1 MRLASWIAGNIE
13 PILAEWEDF
22 ARRIW
27 PGDVQ
32 ALPAELRDDAE
43 RILHAAVHDMRRA
56 SSRAEQSKKSGDIA
70 HAEEIGKGRGS
81 NGASEVHRTGRVGSG
96 CEMLAVIA
104 GFRALRASVLRLWN
118 ENVPYPCSKEDLDD
132 VTCFNEAMDQS
143 LTFAVA
149 SFLNKNEFSHAATL
163 AAEQKS
169 REDAE
174 AANRA
179 KDLFLATLSHEIR
192 TPLNAIVGWL
202 TILRGGKC
210 DPADLMEGLAVME
223 RNARVQVQLMEDVLD
238 ISRIVSGKLHLDLRP
253 CDLAEAI
260 QSGVATVRQAAEARQ
275 ILLKL
280 QLDPGANE
288 VVCDSVRIQQVV
300 WNLVSNAVKF
310 TPQRG
315 TVGVRLECIQSNLQI
330 TVTDTGQGIE
340 ADLLPH
346 IFDRFRQADS
356 SRRRRF
362 SGLGLGLSIVKHIVE
377 AHGGSVQADSAGA
390 GNGSTFTVR
399 LPVRPARIG
408 HVDDEGPWHSA
419 SRAVVAETS
428 ARHAGPPVI
437 RLDGLHLLV
446 VDDEPD
452 SRRMLVRTLEATG
465 AIVTP
470 ACGAAEA
477 LQLLPRIRPEV
488 LISDLAMPDQ
498 DGYDLIRTVRR
509 GTGDQRLLA
518 GIRAEDL
525 PAVALS
531 AFAHKDDARRAML
544 AGFQVHV
551 PKPFDPHDLAVVIA
565 RLAGR
570 AAGKAR

>member
-1 MRLASWIAGNIE
+1 MRLPSWIAGNIE
-13 PILAEWEDF
+13 LILTAWEDD
-22 ARRIW
+22 ARQIW

-32 ALPAELRDDAE
+32 PYPAELRDDAE
-43 RILHAAVHDMRRA
+43 RILHATVHDMRRA
-56 SSRAEQSKKSGDIA
+56 SSRAEQEKKSGDIA
-70 HAEEIGKGRGS
+70 HTEEIGKGTGS
-81 NGASEVHRTGRVGSG
+81 NGASELPGTASGGSG
-96 CEMLAVIA
+96 FELLAVIA
-104 GFRALRASVLRLWN
+104 EYRALRASVLRLWS
-118 ENVPYPCSKEDLDD
+118 ENVPYPSSKEDLDD
-132 VTCFNEAMDQS
+132 VTRFNEAMDQS
-143 LTFAVA
+143 LAFAVGSVLKGIESSRA
-149 SFLNKNEFSHAATL
+149 GTL

-169 REDAE
+169 REEAE
-174 AANRA
+174 AASRA

-202 TILRGGKC
+202 TILRGGNC

-238 ISRIVSGKLHLDLRP
+238 VSRIASGKLHLDLRP

-260 QSGVATVRQAAEARQ
+260 QSGVEAVRPAAKAREV
-275 ILLKL
+275 LLKL
-280 QLDPGANE
+280 QLDPGASD

-300 WNLVSNAVKF
+300 WNLVTNAVKF
-310 TPQRG
+310 TPQGG
-315 TVGVRLECIQSNLQI
+315 TVGVKLDRSPSNLQI

-340 ADLLPH
+340 GDLLPH
-346 IFDRFRQADS
+346 IFERFRQADGS
-356 SRRRRF
+356 TRRRF

-390 GNGSTFTVR
+390 GKGSTFTVR
-399 LPVRPARIG
+399 LPVRAVRIG
-408 HVDDEGPWHSA
+408 HVDDDGPRHSA
-419 SRAVVAETS
+419 SRAAFAETS

-437 RLDGLHLLV
+437 RLDGLRLLV
-446 VDDEPD
+446 VEDEPD
-452 SRRMLVRTLEATG
+452 FRRLLVRTLEATG

-498 DGYDLIRTVRR
+498 DGYDLIRAVRR
-509 GTGDQRLLA
+509 GTGDQPLLA
-518 GIRAEDL
+518 GIRADEL

-531 AFAHKDDARRAML
+531 AFAHQDDARRAML

-551 PKPFDPHDLAVVIA
+551 PKPVDPHDLAVVIA
-565 RLAGR
+565 SLAGR